1 MFYET
6 VECHWRLLIAG
17 SLIDRNTSALIWFG
31 AGLTITYVSWY
42 VWTFKLALLWRPSE
56 PKPLPY
62 LVPCKTNGPHIIITL
77 TSGYSH
83 W

>member
-6 VECHWRLLIAG
+6 LECYWRFFIAG
-17 SLIDRNTSALIWFG
+17 SPIDQNTSAIVWFG
-31 AGLTITYVSWY
+31 AGLTIIYVSWY
-42 VWTFKLALLWRPSE
+42 LWTFKLAVLWRPSE

-62 LVPCKTNGPHIIITL
+62 LVPCKTNAIHIIITL